1 MTSLMV
7 VLMTDPSV
15 VLPVPNVSNKNKS
28 VLLFQPPTALTND
41 LLVQMVPA
49 GLKSLVVQMNKDVLW
64 TLH

>member
-1 MTSLMV
+1 MV

-15 VLPVPNVSNKNKS
+15 VLPVPNVSDKNKS
-28 VLLFQPPTALTND
+28 VLLFQPPNALTID

-49 GLKSLVVQMNKDVLW
+49 GLKSLIVQMNKDVLW